1 MSLQIDGER
10 HRITHLAADYITLAS
25 PFHCPPTD
33 GEILMTIDGVEDRWA
48 VHLPA
53 GIDALSTRTPIS
65 SAKNPSRRASVE
77 PVDVV
82 NDVTTSPYY
91 APIE

>member
-10 HRITHLAADYITLAS
+10 HRITHLAADYVTLAS
-25 PFHCPPTD
+25 PFPCAPTD
-33 GEILMTIDGVEDRWA
+33 GEILLTIDGVEDRWA

-53 GIDALSTRTPIS
+53 GIDTLSTRIPIS
-65 SAKNPSRRASVE
+65 SATNPSRCAFGE

-82 NDVTTSPYY
+82 SEVATPLHYV
-91 APIE
+91 PIE